1 MAAILVENLTKSF
14 NGFKAVDSISLEVS
28 EGEVFGLLGPNGAG
42 KTTTIKILVTL
53 LKPTSGKAFVAGYDV
68 VKRAEEVRKRI
79 GVVFQEPT
87 LDLELTAVEN
97 LDFHGRLYGMDGRS
111 RRRRIKEVLE
121 LVGLEDKANVL
132 VKNFSGGMQ
141 RRLEIARGLM
151 HEPEILFLDE
161 PTLGLDVQT
170 RRRIWEYIESLKE
183 SGVTVVITTHYI
195 EEAERLCDRVA
206 IIDLGRIIAIGS
218 PNKLRKLVG
227 GDLITLEVDGN
238 VNFSDF
244 NISIAEKVTVR
255 NGIVEM
261 TVKNGEEAIPLIIES
276 LQSKGVKIKSVSLRR
291 PTLEDVFV
299 SLTGRRIRDEGE
311 EWKFWLRMR
320 RR

>member
-14 NGFKAVDSISLEVS
+14 NGFKAVDSINLEVS